1 MPTTLTE
8 VDEYTPDVVVPNPG
22 EDRTSVSIRPGFQS
36 LANRSLNAKNR
47 IATLEGTAG
56 RLGAANA
63 WTGANS
69 FSQPVALA
77 GGVLA
82 AGTDLNYAAP
92 VSCSVQLPLRSQIKV
107 GHGSHAVFGCWL
119 LAFDAMSV
127 QSDCADDWYE
137 QPIALP
143 NGATLTGV
151 VATVIPA
158 FSGAGFTSN
167 MQLDVR
173 KVSNGIPLGTPTSTP
188 IHAAGAE
195 DVDFNMI
202 ATATPGTSELLGIGN
217 VAEVINNGAYSYH
230 VRVKSTDR
238 SGGYGLDR
246 LGGITVVYTITR
258 ASGGR

>member
-1 MPTTLTE
+1 MPTILTE
-8 VDEYTPDVVVPNPG
+8 VDEYTPQVAVPNPG
-22 EDRTSVSIRPGFQS
+22 EDRTSASIRPGFQS

-47 IATLEGTAG
+47 IATLEGSAG
-56 RLGAANA
+56 RLAAANA

-82 AGTDLNYAAP
+82 AGTDLNYAEP
-92 VSCSVQLPLRSQIKV
+92 VVCSVQLPLRSQIKV

-119 LAFDAMSV
+119 LAGDATYI
-127 QSDCADDWYE
+127 QSDCADDWWE
-137 QPIALP
+137 HPLFLP

-151 VATVIPA
+151 IATVTP
-158 FSGAGFTSN
+158 GGPGFTSN

-173 KVSNGIPLGTPTSTP
+173 KVQNGIPLGTPSSVP

-202 ATATPGTSELLGIGN
+202 ATVGPGNAELLNIGN
-217 VAEVINNGAYSYH
+217 VAEVISNGAWSYH

-238 SGGYGLDR
+238 SGGYGLDK
-246 LGGITVVYTITR
+246 LGGITVLYNITR

>member
-1 MPTTLTE
+1 MPTNLTE
-8 VDEYTPDVVVPNPG
+8 VDEYTPNVAVPNPG
-22 EDRTSVSIRPGFQS
+22 EDRTSESIRPGFQS

-47 IATLEGTAG
+47 IATLEGSVG

-69 FSQPVALA
+69 FSQPV
-77 GGVLA
+77 VLV
-82 AGTDLNYAAP
+82 GTELNYSAP
-92 VSCSVQLPLRSQIKV
+92 VAVSVQLPLRSQIKV

-119 LAFDAMSV
+119 LASDATYV

-151 VATVIPA
+151 IASVTP
-158 FSGAGFTSN
+158 GGPGYTSN

-173 KVSNGIPLGTPTSTP
+173 KVQNGLPLGTPSSVP

-202 ATATPGTSELLGIGN
+202 ATATPGNAELLGIGP
-217 VAEVINNGAYSYH
+217 VAELINNALYSYH

-238 SGGYGLDR
+238 SGGYGLDK
-246 LGGITVVYTITR
+246 LGGITISYTITR